1 MLILMT
7 LGTQAPPPTAQV
19 CGPPAP
25 ALKGAAPHSASF
37 SLPRATRI
45 ALREMPGAV
54 VTVEEE
60 AVRFMTDLPPAV
72 KLLRGNLRLF
82 TGRTQPVFPATPP
95 MPLWM
100 DPSVTTSGGNVVN
113 RLFTIGGGNY

>member
-1 MLILMT
+1 MLILLT
-7 LGTQAPPPTAQV
+7 LASQVPPPPAPL

-25 ALKGAAPHSASF
+25 ALKGATPHSASF
-37 SLPRATRI
+37 SLARATRA
-45 ALREMPGAV
+45 ALREMPGAI
-54 VTVEEE
+54 VTVEDE
-60 AVRFMTDLPPAV
+60 AATFMADLPPAL

-82 TGRTQPVFPATPP
+82 TGRDQPAFPTTPP

-100 DPSVTTSGGNVVN
+100 DPSVTMSGGNVVN

>member
-7 LGTQAPPPTAQV
+7 LAAQAPPPPAQL

-25 ALKGAAPHSASF
+25 ALKGVAPHSASF
-37 SLPRATRI
+37 SLTRATRG
-45 ALREMPGAV
+45 ALREIPGAI
-54 VTVEEE
+54 VTVEDE
-60 AVRFMTDLPPAV
+60 AASFMADFPPAL

-82 TGRTQPVFPATPP
+82 TGRDQPVFPATPP

-100 DPSVTTSGGNVVN
+100 DPSATMSGGNVVN